1 MSDQNSIVTPQ
12 IRPDDLMS
20 ELSIGKDTYYD
31 DLRFLGLRAEKD
43 SEGKAYLT
51 EEQANLVRALRSHV
65 SNVGKRE
72 GFFDSKLVTSDRP
85 ELESSDRPAADDNE
99 GFDIEELIRRAAEL
113 KGQQL
118 AMGDLVTLEL
128 AKRMTYEDLPDDV
141 KQKLAAVREAANP
154 KAQPAQVA
162 EKLLSQW
169 RRKLGEGAA

>member
-1 MSDQNSIVTPQ
+1 MADQNSVVTPQ

-20 ELSIGKDTYYD
+20 ELGIGKDTYYD
-31 DLRFLGLRAEKD
+31 DLKFLGLRAEKD

-65 SNVGKRE
+65 ANVGKRD
-72 GFFDSKLVTSDRP
+72 GFFDNKLVTSDRP
-85 ELESSDRPAADDNE
+85 ELTESGDDSDSDNE
-99 GFDIEELIRRAAEL
+99 GFDIEELIRQAAEL

-118 AMGDLVTLEL
+118 AMGDLVKLEL
-128 AKRMTYEDLPDDV
+128 AKRMTYDDLPEDV

-169 RRKLGEGAA
+169 RQKLGEGAA